1 MADSSFNSLT
11 SNPLDAGSST
21 GGNIIGSNS
30 NTLDDTSTSYQGSS
44 SSTTSGGSSSAGGG
58 LGQSPWGRLS
68 EVGITDLGTLFSG
81 VGSESGGGNP
91 FANNPAAAQ
100 VLFGGESQ
108 GGSPFSNLRTNID
121 KLAGGN
127 STNGSNPMGGSGS
140 TNTFAGG
147 GISAQSAD
155 ADTTSGIT
163 GGFGGSFGGGIG
175 GGTTGDTS
183 SIDLGGA
190 FGGATSEIEIRSYID
205 TLVNSNLSEGG
216 ISSSLNVPS
225 GGFGGGDTSSVS
237 DPFAAGGAFG
247 IPTDDSFDFA
257 SYGIPSGD
265 DSFDFASYGIPTD
278 GSLGSD
284 GTVSND
290 AFSDIFGTPT
300 DGSFDLASYG
310 IPTDGSLG
318 SGGAIPIE
326 GGGIGGAGGGSGMPS
341 FGGAGGGSGMP
352 SFGVQVAVAVCRHSA
367 VQVAVAV
374 FHRSVATA
382 CSLSTKLHKLKGEL
396 KLDIAAIWVPLPFY
410 SNLQFAAIFRKAML
424 NSDKHSCVF

>member
-1 MADSSFNSLT
+1 MADSNFNSLT

-91 FANNPAAAQ
+91 FASNPAAAQ
-100 VLFGGESQ
+100 VLFGGDSQ
-108 GGSPFSNLRTNID
+108 GGSPFSNLRSNID
-121 KLAGGN
+121 KLVGN
-127 STNGSNPMGGSGS
+127 STNGANPTGGSGS

-163 GGFGGSFGGGIG
+163 GGSFGGGIG
-175 GGTTGDTS
+175 GGITGDTS

-247 IPTDDSFDFA
+247 IPSGDDSFDFA

-278 GSLGSD
+278 GSYGSD
-284 GTVSND
+284 GNVSDD
-290 AFSDIFGTPT
+290 AFISIFGIQT
-300 DGSFDLASYG
+300 DSSFDLASYG
-310 IPTDGSLG
+310 IPSDGSLG

-326 GGGIGGAGGGSGMPS
+326 GGGIGGAGGGSGIPS
-341 FGGAGGGSGMP
+341 FGGDN
-352 SFGVQVAVAVCRHSA
+352 
-367 VQVAVAV
+367 V
-374 FHRSVATA
+374 FA
-382 CSLSTKLHKLKGEL
+382 
-396 KLDIAAIWVPLPFY
+396 
-410 SNLQFAAIFRKAML
+410 
-424 NSDKHSCVF
+424 